1 MRPDLSVDDANDIFT
16 AVVSPF
22 VYREMIVNSGWEPD
36 RFEAWLKSALRQLL
50 LADASQEGSPS
61 LAVSMSINGCAEDR
75 SGRRSSHSYPS

>member
-50 LADASQEGSPS
+50 LA
-61 LAVSMSINGCAEDR
+61 
-75 SGRRSSHSYPS
+75 GR